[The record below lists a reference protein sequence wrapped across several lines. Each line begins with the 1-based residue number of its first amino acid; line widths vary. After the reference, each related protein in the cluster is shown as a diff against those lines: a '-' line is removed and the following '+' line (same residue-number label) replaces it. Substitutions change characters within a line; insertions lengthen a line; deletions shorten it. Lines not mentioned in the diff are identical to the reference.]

1 MPGFE
6 EQLAALE
13 GVIERLERGDLTLE
27 QSVDLFEQG
36 LRLSNACKQQL
47 DSAEGRIQVLVDGG
61 NGTAK
66 LAELEIDDDGISD
79 ADEED
84 VGASALLDDDA
95 EDSEDEEL

>member
-36 LRLSNACKQQL
+36 LRLSNACRQQL

-61 NGTAK
+61 NGRAK
-66 LAELEIDDDGISD
+66 LAELEIDDDGIGNSED
-79 ADEED
+79 A
-84 VGASALLDDDA
+84 GASALLDDDA
-95 EDSEDEEL
+95 EDDEDDEL

>member
-61 NGTAK
+61 NGKAK
-66 LAELEIDDDGISD
+66 LAELEIGDDGIGD
-79 ADEED
+79 AED
-84 VGASALLDDDA
+84 AGASVLLDDDA

>member
-61 NGTAK
+61 NGKAK
-66 LAELEIDDDGISD
+66 LAELEIDDDGIGDS
-79 ADEED
+79 DEED
-84 VGASALLDDDA
+84 AGASALLDEDA
-95 EDSEDEEL
+95 EESEDDEL

>member
-61 NGTAK
+61 NGKAK
-66 LAELEIDDDGISD
+66 LAELEIDDDGIGDS
-79 ADEED
+79 DEED
-84 VGASALLDDDA
+84 GASALLDDD
-95 EDSEDEEL
+95 EDSEDDDL